1 MENEA
6 IARQHYAQIRQRLTP
21 ATPVALLCI
30 GEQQTV
36 VVCGNEAQPVVVLSL
51 NIGFVKTGE
60 TFFKHLPP
68 TPDEME
74 LAIMT
79 VEDEVMRIRHSLLA
93 DSALFSVD
101 PDDAGIARISG
112 VKEED
117 GSWWLSQDEI
127 ERTFKR
133 LERVMFG
140 SPASWEG
147 IPLER
152 SFTARLLI
160 LREFIHHHGFE
171 TLTIT
176 PYPSSVA

>member
-6 IARQHYAQIRQRLTP
+6 IARQHYTQIRQRIAP
-21 ATPVALLCI
+21 ATPVTLLCI

-36 VVCGNEAQPVVVLSL
+36 VICGNEAQPVDVLAL

-79 VEDEVMRIRHSLLA
+79 VEDEVMSIRHHLLA
-93 DSALFSVD
+93 DSLLFSVD

-112 VKEED
+112 AKEED
-117 GSWWLSQDEI
+117 DGWRLSQDEI

-140 SPASWEG
+140 SPASWEE

-152 SFTARLLI
+152 SFAARLLI
-160 LREFIHHHGFE
+160 LREFVHHHGFE
-171 TLTIT
+171 MVTIT
-176 PYPSSVA
+176 PYP